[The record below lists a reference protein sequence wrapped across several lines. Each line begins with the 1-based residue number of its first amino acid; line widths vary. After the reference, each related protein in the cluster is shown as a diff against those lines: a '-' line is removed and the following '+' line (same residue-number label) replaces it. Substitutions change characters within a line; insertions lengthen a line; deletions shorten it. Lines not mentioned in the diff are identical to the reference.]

1 MDMNVIGW
9 IVVGFIAGSISGWFV
24 RDDRGGCLLT
34 IVIGV
39 IGGLL
44 GGFISQQ
51 LGMGNVEGFFS
62 AIFAA
67 TLGAILVRLALRA
80 ISGPDRRRR

>member
-1 MDMNVIGW
+1 MPNMDVIGW

-34 IVIGV
+34 ILIGV
-39 IGGLL
+39 LGGLIGGW
-44 GGFISQQ
+44 ISRQ

-67 TLGAILVRLALRA
+67 TIGAILVRLVLNLVAGR
-80 ISGPDRRRR
+80 DRR

>member
-1 MDMNVIGW
+1 MDMSIIGW

-24 RDDRGGCLLT
+24 RDDRGGCLVS

-39 IGGLL
+39 LGGIIGGW
-44 GGFISQQ
+44 ISRQ

-67 TLGAILVRLALRA
+67 TIGAIIVRLVLNLFARR
-80 ISGPDRRRR
+80 DRR